1 MATFTNTLSSLI
13 VPEVFNPYVQQL
25 TQEKSRL
32 INSSVIARDPLL
44 DSFLAGGG
52 MTTNIPSFKDLSSA
66 DAESVSDGTTDTLTA
81 PTTGQK
87 AGLETQIRLSRNKSW
102 RSFDLE
108 RDLAGADPMAS
119 IANRVSDYWSRRLQ
133 AAFIATM
140 KGVFANN
147 TLASPGGGAAQYDLT
162 RDIAWSNGAT
172 QTVANAYSI
181 GTSTFSASA
190 FIDAAMT
197 MGDSLENLTTIFVH
211 SVVYA
216 RMLKNNLIEFV
227 ANTPV
232 GTGLAGGLLDS
243 QATTRIPTFM
253 GREVI
258 VDDSMP
264 VVQATS
270 AAGVPIA
277 GSYIYESWLFARGAV
292 RLGLGAPK
300 IPTETIR
307 LPGLGNGGGAEELYN
322 RVEWCIAPVGTSY
335 VGATTA
341 GGGPANGNAATANT
355 LAHAASWQ
363 RAYAERKQIPFA
375 RLLTR
380 ES

>member
-1 MATFTNTLSSLI
+1 MATYSNTLSTLI
-13 VPEVFNPYVQQL
+13 VPEVFNDYVQQL

-32 INSSVIARDPLL
+32 INSAVINRDPLL
-44 DSFLAGGG
+44 DEFLAGGG
-52 MTTNIPSFKDLSSA
+52 MTTNIPSFKDLAST
-66 DAESVSDGTTDTLTA
+66 DVESISDGTTNTITA

-87 AGLETQIRLSRNKSW
+87 AAVETQIRLSRNKSW

-108 RDLAGADPMAS
+108 RDLAGVDPMAS
-119 IANRVSDYWSRRLQ
+119 IANRVADYWARRLQ
-133 AAFIATM
+133 AAFVSTM
-140 KGVFANN
+140 KGVYANN
-147 TLASPGGGAAQYDLT
+147 SLATPGGGAAQYDLT

-172 QTVANAYSI
+172 QTIANAYSL
-181 GTSTFSASA
+181 GASTFSASS

-197 MGDSLENLTTIFVH
+197 MGDSLENLSTMFVH
-211 SVVYA
+211 SVVFG
-216 RMLKNNLIEFV
+216 RMLKNDLIEYV
-227 ANTPV
+227 SGSAV
-232 GTGLAGGLLDS
+232 GTGLAGGNLDS
-243 QATTRIPTFM
+243 QASTRIPTFM

-258 VDDSMP
+258 IDDSMP

-270 AAGVPIA
+270 AAATPIA
-277 GSYIYESWLFARGAV
+277 GAYVYETWLFAKGAV

-300 IPTETIR
+300 TPTETIR

-335 VGATTA
+335 TGATTT
-341 GGGPANGNAATANT
+341 GGGPANGDAATANT
-355 LAHAASWQ
+355 LAHSASWQ
-363 RAYAERKQIPFA
+363 RAYSERKQIPFA